1 MTLHNDPIFES
12 VYRDTLPKVARMV
25 HRMGG
30 DLDTAKDIFHDA
42 VIIYLEKKQQNVVN
56 IGSDQAYILGIA
68 RILCLRRLKDDRQYV
83 TIHAHEDDYG
93 IPSDFY
99 DPPPVAQPV
108 ISFLKNAGKR
118 CLQLLQAFYYDKL
131 PMAEIARHLQYKT
144 QHVATVQKYK
154 CLEKIREQVKQTQHE
169 EAAL

>member
-1 MTLHNDPIFES
+1 MTMHNDPIFES

-25 HRMGG
+25 RRMGG
-30 DLDTAKDIFHDA
+30 DLDTARDIFHDA
-42 VIIYLEKKQQNVVN
+42 VIIYLEKKQQNTSS
-56 IGSDQAYILGIA
+56 IASDQAYIMGIA

-83 TIHAHEDDYG
+83 AMASSEEDYG
-93 IPSDFY
+93 IPADFY
-99 DPPPVAQPV
+99 DPPPVAPPV
-108 ISFLKNAGKR
+108 IAFLKNAGRK

-131 PMAEIARHLQYKT
+131 SMSEIAHTLQYKT

-169 EAAL
+169 EATL

>member
-1 MTLHNDPIFES
+1 MTMHNDPIFES

-30 DLDTAKDIFHDA
+30 TLDTAKDIFHDA
-42 VIIYLEKKQQNVVN
+42 VIIYLEKKQQDASA

-68 RILCLRRLKDDRQYV
+68 RILSHRRLKDDRQYI
-83 TIHAHEDDYG
+83 TFHFQEDDYG
-93 IPSDFY
+93 IPADFY
-99 DPPPVAQPV
+99 DPPPVAKPV
-108 ISFLKNAGKR
+108 ISFLKNAGKK

-131 PMAEIARHLQYKT
+131 SMTEIARSLQYKT

-154 CLEKIREQVKQTQHE
+154 CLEKIREQVKQTQYE
-169 EAAL
+169 EATL

>member
-1 MTLHNDPIFES
+1 MTMHNDPIFEA

-42 VIIYLEKKQQNVVN
+42 VIIYLEKKQQNTVA

-68 RILCLRRLKDDRQYV
+68 RILCLRRLKDDRHYV
-83 TIHAHEDDYG
+83 AIHSREDDYS
-93 IPSDFY
+93 IPADFY
-99 DPPPVAQPV
+99 DPPPVTQPV
-108 ISFLKNAGKR
+108 ISWLRNAGKK
-118 CLQLLQAFYYDKL
+118 CLQLLQAFYYEKRS
-131 PMAEIARHLQYKT
+131 MTEIAQHLQYKT

-154 CLEKIREQVKQTQHE
+154 CLEKIREQVKQTSHE
-169 EAAL
+169 EAAF

>member
-1 MTLHNDPIFES
+1 MTMHNDPIFMS
-12 VYRDTLPKVARMV
+12 VYQDTLPKVARMV

-42 VIIYLEKKQQNVVN
+42 VIIYLEKKQQNTSS
-56 IGSDQAYILGIA
+56 IASDQAYIMGIA

-83 TIHAHEDDYG
+83 TMASSEEDYG
-93 IPSDFY
+93 IPADFY
-99 DPPPVAQPV
+99 DPPPVAPPV
-108 ISFLKNAGKR
+108 ITFLKNAGRK

-131 PMAEIARHLQYKT
+131 SMSEIAHTLQYKT

-169 EAAL
+169 EATL

>member
-1 MTLHNDPIFES
+1 MTMHNDPIFES

-30 DLDTAKDIFHDA
+30 DLNTAKDIFHDA
-42 VIIYLEKKQQNVVN
+42 VIIYLEKKQQNAVDIV
-56 IGSDQAYILGIA
+56 SDQAYILGIA
-68 RILCLRRLKDDRQYV
+68 RILSLRRLKDDRQYV
-83 TIHAHEDDYG
+83 SFPAQEDYYG
-93 IPSDFY
+93 IPADFY

-108 ISFLKNAGKR
+108 ISFLKNAGKK

-131 PMAEIARHLQYKT
+131 SMGEIAHHLQYKT

-154 CLEKIREQVKQTQHE
+154 CLEKIREQVKQSHHE
-169 EAAL
+169 EATL

>member
-1 MTLHNDPIFES
+1 MTMHNDPIFES

-42 VIIYLEKKQQNVVN
+42 VIIYLEKKQQNTSS
-56 IGSDQAYILGIA
+56 IASDQAYIMGIA
-68 RILCLRRLKDDRQYV
+68 RILCLRRLKDDHQYV
-83 TIHAHEDDYG
+83 ALPSSEDDYG
-93 IPSDFY
+93 IPADFY

-108 ISFLKNAGKR
+108 INFLKSAGRK

-131 PMAEIARHLQYKT
+131 PMAEIAQTLQYKT